1 MQPDYQVVDE
11 NSKNGSLWAED
22 LSFLRTLIRL
32 HSKSIENFILFTRE
46 SKSSVRK
53 WLELVYCILAGAQIK
68 STLVYRIYQK
78 LWSNHLDDLMIKNLC
93 DCEFSPNRIEQA
105 LKSYGYRFYKS
116 KAQTIREAASL
127 FKKYDYDVE
136 NFLRRFPEYRT
147 ARRKLCEVRGIGYKI
162 ASHWLRNIGYDIPIV
177 DQHVKRLLHRFSL
190 INERASYLE
199 YEDFLFK
206 VSRLIEKNCTT
217 VDLAI
222 WLHGIKYCSKRKC
235 EYCPVS
241 DRCSSK
247 VMSKV

>member
-1 MQPDYQVVDE
+1 MLDCIVI
-11 NSKNGSLWAED
+11 L
-22 LSFLRTLIRL
+22 LSV
-32 HSKSIENFILFTRE
+32 SSI
-46 SKSSVRK
+46 
-53 WLELVYCILAGAQIK
+53 
-68 STLVYRIYQK
+68 
-78 LWSNHLDDLMIKNLC
+78 
-93 DCEFSPNRIEQA
+93 
-105 LKSYGYRFYKS
+105 LKSFEFRKGRK
-116 KAQTIREAASL
+116 KEKHTMQTIREAASL

-162 ASHWLRNIGYDIPIV
+162 ASHWLRNIGYDIPICRSTRKKIV
-177 DQHVKRLLHRFSL
+177 VRFSL

-206 VSRLIEKNCTT
+206 VSRLVEKNCTT